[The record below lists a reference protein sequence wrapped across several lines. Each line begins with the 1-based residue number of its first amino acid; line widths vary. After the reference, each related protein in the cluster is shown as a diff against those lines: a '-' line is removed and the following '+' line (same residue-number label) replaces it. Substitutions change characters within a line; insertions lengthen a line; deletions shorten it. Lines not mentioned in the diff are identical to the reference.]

1 MMSIAT
7 EGQRQLELVERVLDE
22 GLPFVAS
29 YLKRVLNRPVII
41 TDSSGRIHY
50 PEVEAGRTE
59 EAFVEIP
66 SGIGVNEFYYRQ
78 GDGCLFYHI
87 GSNGASAFV
96 IVRDLPPEVVARTA
110 SVLKGARLAVKCCF
124 ASFHKFAKSGE
135 RFERELR
142 EYFLQKNASDVREI
156 FMSSG
161 KDLNINIPYTA
172 AVMEAEEAEGG
183 IDWGLVGS
191 YSREYLKKTGS
202 DVIPVALPAGLVFV
216 VPNPYAD
223 GIFER
228 GVNWPGSVGRS
239 RCKEFIEKTFSMK
252 TSIGIGQPYPLSDL
266 YKSYQEACLTLILLR
281 VMGKKGFVR
290 EFSELG
296 VFSFLFSQGLSSVKS
311 FCLKT
316 LGPLIEDDG
325 NSTAVLLPTL
335 RSLVDHGFNRSAA
348 AKSLYVHINT
358 LHYRLSKIE
367 KLINADLSQPDVR
380 ANLYIAVKAWDALCQ
395 WRRKRGFFAPETV

>member
-1 MMSIAT
+1 MDQFQKI
-7 EGQRQLELVERVLDE
+7 RVDHIRKIMGGSL
-22 GLPFVAS
+22 FRI
-29 YLKRVLNRPVII
+29 KWI
-41 TDSSGRIHY
+41 TFKLTI
-50 PEVEAGRTE
+50 
-59 EAFVEIP
+59 
-66 SGIGVNEFYYRQ
+66 
-78 GDGCLFYHI
+78 
-87 GSNGASAFV
+87 
-96 IVRDLPPEVVARTA
+96 
-110 SVLKGARLAVKCCF
+110 
-124 ASFHKFAKSGE
+124 
-135 RFERELR
+135 
-142 EYFLQKNASDVREI
+142 
-156 FMSSG
+156 
-161 KDLNINIPYTA
+161 
-172 AVMEAEEAEGG
+172 
-183 IDWGLVGS
+183 
-191 YSREYLKKTGS
+191 
-202 DVIPVALPAGLVFV
+202 
-216 VPNPYAD
+216 
-223 GIFER
+223 
-228 GVNWPGSVGRS
+228 
-239 RCKEFIEKTFSMK
+239 